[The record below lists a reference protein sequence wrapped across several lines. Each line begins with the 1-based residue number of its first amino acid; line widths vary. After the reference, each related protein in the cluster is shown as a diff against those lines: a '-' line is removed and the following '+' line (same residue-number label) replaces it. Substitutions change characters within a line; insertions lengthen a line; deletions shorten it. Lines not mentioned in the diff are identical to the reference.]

1 MIRDT
6 PRSTRTATLFPYTTL
21 FRSKIDENN
30 VDHIGATA
38 FGIGMFHEITRNAV
52 RWRPR
57 HGRIGDQGHRRSG
70 DHRNHQ
76 IGRTTQS
83 YAEWHAVLWPH
94 LGHEIGRAHV

>member
-1 MIRDT
+1 MRISDWSSDVCSSNLGNFAQRIKA
-6 PRSTRTATLFPYTTL
+6 P
-21 FRSKIDENN
+21 KIDENN

-76 IGRTTQS
+76 IGRTTLS

-94 LGHEIGRAHV
+94 LGHALG